1 MFVFRYFL
9 IALTIICIAFFIIF
23 SSAKSKELDQKLFR
37 AIKILSI
44 LTLAMLP
51 IIIYLYKDNIWLG
64 INKDNQLLHNP
75 LLQQIRSNVKH
86 INTLKISNYAFK
98 NFSAAQLES
107 ALLTNTHIH
116 KIDITLIEKNNAQAL
131 GKILANI
138 ATIKT
143 IKITNTD
150 YLGIIEFLKIPNHH
164 IHTIILNNNYLS
176 NDYQVDQVIQELQ
189 KFTNLKFL
197 DLSSNKIAD
206 AKIDLQDILKQ
217 NKVTDLILKSNYLST
232 LFIESLA
239 NSLKQNTSL
248 TKLDLTDNNLNT
260 ESCAL
265 LFKTLANNTNLKTI
279 HFGNICNTPN
289 IN

>member
-9 IALTIICIAFFIIF
+9 IALTIICTVFFII
-23 SSAKSKELDQKLFR
+23 SSSVKSKELDQKLFR

-44 LTLAMLP
+44 LTLAILP
-51 IIIYLYKDNIWLG
+51 IIIYLYKDSIWLG
-64 INKDNQLLHNP
+64 INKDNP

-86 INTLKISNYAFK
+86 INNLKISNYAFK
-98 NFSAAQLES
+98 NFSATQLES

-116 KIDITLIEKNNAQAL
+116 TIDITLIEKNNAQAL
-131 GKILANI
+131 AKVLANI

-150 YLGIIEFLKIPNHH
+150 YMGIIEFLKIPNNH

-176 NDYQVDQVIQELQ
+176 NDHQVLQLIQELQ
-189 KFTNLKFL
+189 KFTHLKFL